1 MLTRNKFVKSGM
13 VLSQQAQKAE
23 KRMVHAEKVYGICVN
38 YCWKADTDGG
48 ISPED
53 RAEMDRAREALVKAR
68 EQFSTVFTQEIAKAE
83 ASIEQMA
90 VLYAKHR
97 ALCEESDRRVAELR
111 DTIPPEADTP
121 EALEIYEEEPL
132 KYPWRLEKLS
142 IKRAAVAAEKSHVL
156 RGKFEEEYPAVM
168 NGLLEKVHE
177 LNALRNRW
185 GL

>member
-1 MLTRNKFVKSGM
+1 M
-13 VLSQQAQKAE
+13 VLSQQAQKVV
-23 KRMVHAEKVYGICVN
+23 KRMVHAEKVYGIWVN
-38 YCWKADTDGG
+38 ILWSGDTRGG
-48 ISPED
+48 VSPED
-53 RAEMDRAREALVKAR
+53 RAEADRAEAALVKAR
-68 EQFSTVFTQEIAKAE
+68 EQFIEVFTREIAKAE
-83 ASIEQMA
+83 ARIEHMA

-97 ALCEESDRRVAELR
+97 AQCEESDRCVAELR

-121 EALEIYEEEPL
+121 EALEMYEEEPL

-156 RGKFEEEYPAVM
+156 RAKFEEEYPAVM
-168 NGLLEKVHE
+168 NGLLEEVHE